1 MFETT
6 AIESRIQ
13 KRNRSRGWTL
23 ALAIMLHVIAISVIV
38 IATVWTIEL
47 PASPPD
53 QPRIYIAYLDI
64 PLFLP
69 PPAGPPDSPAEPV
82 SRNDEQQTATEPIV
96 EVEVPAETPADIPL
110 IGPSEVVETPGDG
123 GDSETGQPDDDG
135 ARGPGGGDEF
145 GVDYDQVFQP
155 GVFGVSRAAIL
166 SSVEPVY
173 PRTAIM
179 ARMEGYAIVQ
189 GIVGR
194 DGRPRAIEVVR
205 ASHDIFREPALKA
218 IRQYR
223 FKPGEINGRAV
234 DTRFTLTVNF
244 QLTR

>member
-13 KRNRSRGWTL
+13 KRNKSRGWTL

-38 IATVWTIEL
+38 IATVWTMKL

-53 QPRIYIAYLDI
+53 QPLLYIAELDI
-64 PLFLP
+64 PLPLP
-69 PPAGPPDSPAEPV
+69 PPAGPPDPPAEPI

-96 EVEVPAETPADIPL
+96 EVEVPVETPHEIPVIL
-110 IGPSEVVETPGDG
+110 PSEVVETPGDG
-123 GDSETGQPDDDG
+123 GDSETGKPGNDG
-135 ARGPGGGDEF
+135 TRGGGDEF

-166 SSVEPVY
+166 SSVDPVY

-179 ARMEGYAIVQ
+179 SRMEGYVIVQ

-194 DGRPRAIEVVR
+194 DGRPRDIEVVR
-205 ASHDIFREPALKA
+205 SSHVIFREPALNA
-218 IRQYR
+218 IGQYR

>member
-13 KRNRSRGWTL
+13 KRNKSRGWTL
-23 ALAIMLHVIAISVIV
+23 ALAIMLHVTAISVIV

-53 QPRIYIAYLDI
+53 QPRSYIAELDT
-64 PLFLP
+64 PLPLP
-69 PPAGPPDSPAEPV
+69 PPAGPPDPPAEPI
-82 SRNDEQQTATEPIV
+82 SRSDEPQVATEPIV
-96 EVEVPAETPADIPL
+96 EVEAP
-110 IGPSEVVETPGDG
+110 VETPPEIPVIVTSDIVEATGDG
-123 GDSETGQPDDDG
+123 GDSRTGESGDDG
-135 ARGPGGGDEF
+135 AGGGGGDEF
-145 GVDYDQVFQP
+145 GVDYDQIFQP
-155 GVFGVSRAAIL
+155 GVFGVSKAAIL
-166 SSVEPVY
+166 SSVDPIY

-179 ARMEGYAIVQ
+179 ARMEGYVIVQ

-205 ASHDIFREPALKA
+205 ASHGVFREPALKA
-218 IRQYR
+218 IGQYR

>member
-13 KRNRSRGWTL
+13 KRNKSRGWTL

-38 IATVWTIEL
+38 IATVWTMEL

-53 QPRIYIAYLDI
+53 QPRIYIAEVDT
-64 PLFLP
+64 PLPLP
-69 PPAGPPDSPAEPV
+69 PPAGPPDPEPI
-82 SRNDEQQTATEPIV
+82 SRNDEPQTATEPIV
-96 EVEVPAETPADIPL
+96 EVEVPVVTPPEIPV
-110 IGPSEVVETPGDG
+110 IVPSDVVVETPGVD
-123 GDSETGQPDDDG
+123 GDSETGEPGDDG
-135 ARGPGGGDEF
+135 ARGGGGDEF

-179 ARMEGYAIVQ
+179 SRMEGYAIVQ

-205 ASHDIFREPALKA
+205 ASHVIFREPALKA
-218 IRQYR
+218 IGQYR

-234 DTRFTLTVNF
+234 DTRFTVTINF